1 MCCRIASALTQAVH
15 AFATVCTF
23 ASRSAE
29 TIFANMRTG
38 QLTYPTF
45 LKIAAAGI
53 VLALLGGWG
62 TGLWLERGAAL
73 FLALAETGLAW
84 CL

>member
-1 MCCRIASALTQAVH
+1 
-15 AFATVCTF
+15 
-23 ASRSAE
+23 
-29 TIFANMRTG
+29 MRTG